1 MKRFWKRFVRF
12 CVTGLLAAWIL
23 TLPGALLAQGPS
35 PRAQATTDGIDE
47 IVVVGTDGYVY
58 AYDYQGRQV
67 FKSPENGWQLV
78 TTGDLNGDGDHE
90 IIAVGGNRIKA
101 YDPQIVNTEYD
112 FDVTYTGSSGSFKKV
127 GVGYLVGGDDRLDI
141 ALIRSVG
148 GTESRIVIYKTTSTS
163 PAKDVQFLFTNWDN
177 FAIADYDG
185 DGDEDF
191 ALTYWNN
198 SYPSGVKS
206 WLELWKGHDPSQR
219 LEGSSTNG
227 LYSDLVWFDIAAGN
241 FVTDNGNKVEL
252 VGSQNVNNI
261 RVLKWSSK
269 KLKDVWS
276 VGPAFEFVAAADFR
290 GDGDAQ
296 VAMLRNVSSGVSLQF
311 ARSGNSNMKPW
322 ASISGLGTGWLNL
335 AAGNLDTEKLKKE
348 AVIIK
353 SNLIRVYLQPQNGQ
367 NGEDTYLDCNTIGNC
382 FEAFNLSGQ
391 LNGELAVGDL
401 GINFKTVTPYEVTPA
416 TLVHTVVQSSTV
428 PSDTFYIYGEKAVGV
443 PLRWGAVVLSDV
455 SARRLQRLA
464 ARHSDLSLSVTP
476 DGLSYRG
483 DGGTGQLPIVN
494 WVTLSAYTGTTPSTL
509 TVAYSDTHA
518 GSPIFEAGAHKAT
531 ILVWQDDL
539 PTDRFRYADVL
550 VLVAAK
556 MVYLPVILK

>member
-1 MKRFWKRFVRF
+1 M
-12 CVTGLLAAWIL
+12 LA
-23 TLPGALLAQGPS
+23 LPAVLLAQGPA

-58 AYDYQGRQV
+58 AYDYQGKQV

-78 TTGDLNGDGDHE
+78 TTGDLNGDGDQE

-101 YDPQIVNTEYD
+101 YDPQIVGDEYTY
-112 FDVTYTGSSGSFKKV
+112 DVTYTGSGGSFKKV
-127 GVGYLVGGDDRLDI
+127 GVGYLVGDDDRLDI
-141 ALIRSVG
+141 ALIRSVA

-163 PAKDVQFLFTNWDN
+163 PAKDVRFLYSNWDN

-185 DGDEDF
+185 DGDDDF
-191 ALTYWNN
+191 ALTYWND
-198 SYPSGVKS
+198 SYPAGMKS
-206 WLELWKGHDPSQR
+206 WLEMWKGHDPSQR

-227 LYSDLVWFDIAAGN
+227 LYSDLVWFDIAAGD
-241 FVTDNGNKVEL
+241 FVTTNGSKVEL

-261 RVLKWSSK
+261 RVLKWGNK

-290 GDGDAQ
+290 GEGDAQ

-311 ARSGNSNMKPW
+311 ARSGNSNVKPW

-335 AAGNLDTEKLKKE
+335 AAGNLDTEKVKKE

-367 NGEDTYLDCNTIGNC
+367 NGEDTYLDCNTVGNC
-382 FEAFNLSGQ
+382 FENFDLSGQ

-401 GINFKTVTPYEVTPA
+401 GINFKTVTPYEVTP
-416 TLVHTVVQSSTV
+416 TLLAHTVSQSSTV
-428 PSDTFYIYGEKAVGV
+428 PSDTLYIYGEQSIGV
-443 PLRWGAVVLSDV
+443 PLHWGAVALSDV
-455 SARRLQRLA
+455 SARQLQQLTRQHPDLT
-464 ARHSDLSLSVTP
+464 LSLTP

-483 DGGTGQLPIVN
+483 GGGTGQLPIAN
-494 WVTLSAYTGTTPSTL
+494 WVQLSAYTGTTPSTL
-509 TVAYSDTHA
+509 TVTYSGTYA
-518 GSPIFEAGAHKAT
+518 GSLLFEAGAHKAT
-531 ILVWQDDL
+531 ILVWQTDL
-539 PTDRFRYADVL
+539 PSDRFRYADVV
-550 VLVAAK
+550 VLVAAR
-556 MVYLPVILK
+556 MLYLPVILK